1 MIPVDAAVAAG
12 LRKPEIWQ
20 TQEVP
25 VLMRDALPGN
35 VKDKP
40 PSIALY
46 VTVNAPVPEYCKLV
60 HEIPAC
66 SSLRALEVP
75 VNSTNVR
82 PVKLSKVNGESGVNV
97 TERVTF

>member
-1 MIPVDAAVAAG
+1 MGVAS
-12 LRKPEIWQ
+12 L
-20 TQEVP
+20 
-25 VLMRDALPGN
+25 GN

-46 VTVNAPVPEYCKLV
+46 VTVNAPVPEYFKLV